1 MWNPSKILP
10 FIHKVSGMCS
20 CWASLQQKATLWL
33 FCAPLRWNM
42 TFATLLKTTCWKLN
56 EFRSTNQVCP
66 YGVTVAFVFQRIHHI
81 LVLRLCRVCLSNN
94 ALKDWKNGWGPSW
107 NHQLETFFH
116 QPKLG
121 NSDFGLHE
129 LSLSQ
134 LKGFQLGPWPMA
146 TSHWGDSQRK
156 SGFWR
161 ALTSYLFFQ
170 KKKIYN
176 MYMCYSEQ
184 TCMSWTWQEW
194 FVHENYLRLDA

>member
-1 MWNPSKILP
+1 MLNQWFNDCHVNVTPLGKVAQYVESFQILP
-10 FIHKVSGMCS
+10 SIHKVSGMCS

-107 NHQLETFFH
+107 NHQLETFFSSTKARKLWFFGCMNSIWANWKDSNWDLGQW
-116 QPKLG
+116 QPLIEEIRNEKV
-121 NSDFGLHE
+121 DFDGCLHHTCF
-129 LSLSQ
+129 S
-134 LKGFQLGPWPMA
+134 
-146 TSHWGDSQRK
+146 RK
-156 SGFWR
+156 R
-161 ALTSYLFFQ
+161 RYIQML
-170 KKKIYN
+170 
-176 MYMCYSEQ
+176 
-184 TCMSWTWQEW
+184 
-194 FVHENYLRLDA
+194 